1 MQGFASLVC
10 IFVGNTVSP
19 AGEEDSGGH
28 IHKKKRKKRKRSH
41 FQPDTQN
48 LDAVAMPKVLNAESE
63 PDTAQR
69 QAPQAS
75 VTEPTAEAVS
85 SIGENSSE
93 PTPIMPIHNKRKRPR
108 KKKLRAHKEIC
119 KSTTLP
125 QEDMSKN
132 DPVSGHSQ
140 SSAAHISSS
149 EGVQARKRK
158 RKLGALPVSS
168 GDLTVQKSGTPT
180 SPMEG
185 KDGQR
190 SQKKTASS
198 TLDPYDP
205 SSQKIAISKKKKT
218 MKLMSNGVLES
229 KIQALVRWEGPRA
242 RGLGL
247 SSCAQGTWLSVGIGQ
262 RHMKQESEY
271 TAL

>member
-1 MQGFASLVC
+1 
-10 IFVGNTVSP
+10 
-19 AGEEDSGGH
+19 
-28 IHKKKRKKRKRSH
+28 
-41 FQPDTQN
+41 
-48 LDAVAMPKVLNAESE
+48 MPKVPDSESE

-69 QAPQAS
+69 QAPCGQAC

-85 SIGENSSE
+85 SIGENSSK
-93 PTPIMPIHNKRKRPR
+93 PTPVMPIHNKRKRPR

-132 DPVSGHSQ
+132 DAVSGHSQ

-149 EGVQARKRK
+149 EGVQAQKRK
-158 RKLGALPVSS
+158 RKLGALPDSS
-168 GDLTVQKSGTPT
+168 SDLPVQKSGTPT
-180 SPMEG
+180 SPVEG
-185 KDGQR
+185 KDGQTTLPRCKR

-198 TLDPYDP
+198 TLDPCDP
-205 SSQKIAISKKKKT
+205 SSQKPAISKKKKKT

-229 KIQALVRWEGPRA
+229 NPGQIQALVRWEGPRA

-247 SSCAQGTWLSVGIGQ
+247 SSCAQGTRLST
-262 RHMKQESEY
+262 RDRSEAHLSEARVRIHCFM
-271 TAL
+271 TALTNKQ